1 MCECIRERMRGMER
15 NNVYLCLA
23 GWNERNE
30 SVNIYEQVSAATVHQ
45 KSEEE
50 A

>member
-1 MCECIRERMRGMER
+1 MER

-23 GWNERNE
+23 GWKERKCE
-30 SVNIYEQVSAATVHQ
+30 YLQVSAAIVHQ

-50 A
+50 P